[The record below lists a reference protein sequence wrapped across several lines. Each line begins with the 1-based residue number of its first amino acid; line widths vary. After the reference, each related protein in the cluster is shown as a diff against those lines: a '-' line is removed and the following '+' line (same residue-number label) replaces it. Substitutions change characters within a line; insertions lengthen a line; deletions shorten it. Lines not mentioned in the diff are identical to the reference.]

1 MPASMF
7 LQVCWLQGL
16 LKEGRCFRGFKPLSG
31 RSAAKKTAH
40 ETAVGARF
48 CLLARRPLAV
58 ILRLRE
64 AHFLVF
70 SGLYGVAGNFF
81 FVFRGLYGVA
91 GNSCFRLH
99 GFWPGVIVSQE
110 VAQRMGGEA
119 IHELGM
125 HLDQMFLGL
134 ETLFLLNLKKFKL
147 INEID
152 RHGRIVK

>member
-1 MPASMF
+1 MPLASGE
-7 LQVCWLQGL
+7 LHAASTDVQDVLVLRKAASW
-16 LKEGRCFRGFKPLSG
+16 RAVSG
-31 RSAAKKTAH
+31 GDVLYDGPKN
-40 ETAVGARF
+40 GARRQF
-48 CLLARRPLAV
+48 TPCPLAV

-70 SGLYGVAGNFF
+70 SGLSGGAGNFF
-81 FVFRGLYGVA
+81 FVFRGLHGVA

-110 VAQRMGGEA
+110 VAQRIGGEA

-134 ETLFLLNLKKFKL
+134 ETLFLLSK
-147 INEID
+147 
-152 RHGRIVK
+152 

>member
-1 MPASMF
+1 M
-7 LQVCWLQGL
+7 
-16 LKEGRCFRGFKPLSG
+16 
-31 RSAAKKTAH
+31 
-40 ETAVGARF
+40 
-48 CLLARRPLAV
+48 
-58 ILRLRE
+58 RLRE

-134 ETLFLLNLKKFKL
+134 ETLFLLNLKSF
-147 INEID
+147 NS
-152 RHGRIVK
+152 

>member
-1 MPASMF
+1 M
-7 LQVCWLQGL
+7 
-16 LKEGRCFRGFKPLSG
+16 
-31 RSAAKKTAH
+31 
-40 ETAVGARF
+40 
-48 CLLARRPLAV
+48 
-58 ILRLRE
+58 
-64 AHFLVF
+64 
-70 SGLYGVAGNFF
+70 
-81 FVFRGLYGVA
+81 
-91 GNSCFRLH
+91 

-134 ETLFLLNLKKFKL
+134 ETLFLLNFKKFKL